1 VGGALMN
8 ISYFASD
15 ADRGDAASNDI
26 TLTAPGRY
34 DFNGFGN
41 HTEPNYMGVSPF
53 QTYPENGA
61 GWVTESPYYL
71 PWYFERGDASE
82 DGWDRLRYDGQAT
95 NPMGDP
101 LRFQVDAVAGQTYEV
116 MILTGDAS
124 WNHDQESFTVSGS
137 GIGGTSDSEL
147 VSVWGAGAP
156 DGSGTQVTWGG
167 GTANP
172 SAGYFRW
179 VRLTVSVDDVP
190 GPIGTLT
197 LDMEDLGG
205 SNGTTVILAMDIR
218 PVDTVGQLTLVRA
231 TPAPAESPTGG
242 PPPEFSTLPADG
254 MTVDRY
260 TGTGAPPNAVLTVT
274 VSAGGQYAQLT
285 SDCELAT
292 FGGQVTAT
300 AEGSFEFWVQRPATL
315 TVSDESEDWTIV
327 VEESSGL
334 SRGTA
339 IQPYEAP
346 SQNAPLRFDFGATT
360 SPVQTDFLQ
369 VVPQTIYNATR
380 GYGWTT
386 RVAAGDRRDNY
397 TSGYPEFLTHDTAS
411 PLRTDFNSGRNATF
425 KADLPDGTGTY
436 SVRLYHSNPLYFGR
450 VPYTTQPFTVTVE
463 NVTYTVPAIPP
474 GTTYINEVSG
484 VTVNDGTLDILFGVN
499 STAFTIAGIDI
510 SRGTLPTESPLLASG
525 DPRDAGAATISLGDL
540 QPLVAEAAAR
550 WTATGLTPAQTATL
564 ANVRYAVADLG
575 GAYLGLANPAT
586 NTIRIDD
593 DAAMFGWSL
602 VSGHSSVVI
611 GHWSLDDA
619 QMTNDKGP
627 MPHDGVSLLTVMM
640 HELGHLLGYEHSD
653 AGLMA
658 PVLSASPA
666 RAASSSFALHRFAFP
681 LPPSATSDAVFADWG
696 HDDLLEEEG
705 DEARESPC
713 LPSQSPDLLAA
724 VLVQSSEDA
733 EETSLP
739 RRSRLQRY
747 ERDLDAWFTE
757 LMAEESIPQ

>member
-231 TPAPAESPTGG
+231 TPAQAESPTGG

-397 TSGYPEFLTHDTAS
+397 TSGYPESLTHDTAS

-425 KADLPDGTGTY
+425 RVDLPDGDY
-436 SVRLYHSNPLYFGR
+436 NVRLYHSNPLYFGR
-450 VPYTTQPFTVTVE
+450 VPYTTQPFDVIVE
-463 NVTYTVPAIPP
+463 GTPSYAVPVIAP
-474 GTTYINEVSG
+474 GTTFIKEVKVTVSG
-484 VTVNDGTLDILFGVN
+484 GTLDILFG
-499 STAFTIAGIDI
+499 SGRTPFMIAGIDI
-510 SRGTLPTESPLLASG
+510 SKGTLPS
-525 DPRDAGAATISLGDL
+525 DM
-540 QPLVAEAAAR
+540 PLVAAGNPQDAGGTMIGLAELQSVATEAAAL
-550 WTATGLTPAQTATL
+550 WAATGLTDQQASTL
-564 ANVRYAVADLG
+564 ASVQYAVTDLG
-575 GAYLGLANPAT
+575 GAYLGLTNAAT
-586 NTIRIDD
+586 NTVRIDD
-593 DAAMFGWSL
+593 DAAMIGWSAAGERL
-602 VSGHSSVVI
+602 LTTDPRSPIAGM
-611 GHWSLDDA
+611 D
-619 QMTNDKGP
+619 
-627 MPHDGVSLLTVMM
+627 LLTVVM
-640 HELGHLLGYEHSD
+640 HELGHLLGYAHSD
-653 AGLMA
+653 ESGDLMA
-658 PVLSASPA
+658 PVLSSGRTAGLQTGKGLAQAEWGLGTSSLFVPSASLLSD
-666 RAASSSFALHRFAFP
+666 SSSRLDGA
-681 LPPSATSDAVFADWG
+681 FADLG
-696 HDDLLEEEG
+696 REEMPEPADSDDGAWPLLASQDG
-705 DEARESPC
+705 DE
-713 LPSQSPDLLAA
+713 LPVATVKAA
-724 VLVQSSEDA
+724 QEVAQANV
-733 EETSLP
+733 P
-739 RRSRLQRY
+739 RRSRMEQF
-747 ERDLDAWFTE
+747 ERELDKWFAE
-757 LMAEESIPQ
+757 LATAGV